1 MIRIGEFNDLEM
13 CKCVDFGVYLGTEE
27 ERVLLPTKWVP
38 DGLAIGDSLRVF
50 VYTDSEDRPIATTH
64 VPLAC
69 VGEFASMVVV
79 DITDHGAFVDWGLE
93 KDLFV
98 PFARQTVKLE
108 KGQRQIVYVSLDT
121 RTGRVVGS
129 TDLGRHFEYDITAL
143 HVGQEVPLLVFDFN
157 DVGSQVVV
165 AGRYRGIVYHDETFE
180 TLQRGQQLN
189 GWVKALRDDNRVD
202 VSVRRSGHG
211 SVVDAKAIILEALIA
226 AGGSLPLHDK
236 SSPEEIRDTLKLT
249 KKVFKKAVGGLY
261 KERRI
266 RINDAGIHF
275 NDDS

>member
-1 MIRIGEFNDLEM
+1 MIRIGEYNDLEV
-13 CKCVDFGVYLGTEE
+13 CKSVEFGVYLGTEE

-38 DGLAIGDSLRVF
+38 EGLAIGDSLRVF
-50 VYTDSEDRPIATTH
+50 VYTDSEDRPIATTD

-69 VGEFASMVVV
+69 IGEFASMAVV
-79 DITDHGAFVDWGLE
+79 DTTDHGAFVDWGLE

-98 PFARQTVKLE
+98 PFARQAVKLE

-143 HVGQEVPLLVFDFN
+143 YVGQEVPLLVFDFN
-157 DVGSQVVV
+157 DVGAQVVV

-189 GWVKALRDDNRVD
+189 GWVKTLREDNRVD
-202 VSVRRSGHG
+202 VSVRRPGHG
-211 SVVDAKAIILEALIA
+211 SVVDAKAVILEALIA

-261 KERRI
+261 KDRRI
-266 RINDAGIHF
+266 SISEAGIQF
-275 NDDS
+275 KEE